1 MLFEIISDSIRYPF
15 SRFTRTIFLGILGIL
30 SILIIPLFVGLGYCI
45 RAIKV
50 SIEGEE
56 TLPPFDNWGEL
67 LLNGLKL
74 FIMDLC
80 YFIIPIILIV
90 YGCVSTVMTLINQN
104 PYLATM
110 PGAQLYIR
118 SLILKNPT
126 VILGMMLIPIFGIF
140 EKMGRANLAYYGSL
154 GAAFNFSEIFNI
166 ISEIGWD
173 SYLAWY
179 VVVLIVQIFLY
190 LFSLFLLQIPVIG
203 SIISSIIVMP
213 ILLLFDARAIA
224 LRYVYRHVDEE

>member
-1 MLFEIISDSIRYPF
+1 
-15 SRFTRTIFLGILGIL
+15 
-30 SILIIPLFVGLGYCI
+30 
-45 RAIKV
+45 
-50 SIEGEE
+50 
-56 TLPPFDNWGEL
+56 
-67 LLNGLKL
+67 
-74 FIMDLC
+74 
-80 YFIIPIILIV
+80 
-90 YGCVSTVMTLINQN
+90 
-104 PYLATM
+104 
-110 PGAQLYIR
+110 
-118 SLILKNPT
+118 
-126 VILGMMLIPIFGIF
+126 
-140 EKMGRANLAYYGSL
+140 MGRANLAYYGSL

-166 ISEIGWD
+166 ISEIGWG